1 MNKYIPYNQ
10 CIIRTPLFPI
20 NYIDKIEDFELS
32 IFQQSFKE
40 AVYIAT
46 PVLYQELYIKNNI
59 NERTINSTIKYY
71 VRSCTRC
78 TPYGIFAGCD
88 IVPIRIDDNYSNI
101 IMSDLKNYKTYTR
114 IDMNYLCEL
123 IRKLDLM
130 PQIQN
135 AITYHV
141 NTTSYF
147 LGKNLRYIEYRINKS
162 KRNYTFSEISHTPYL
177 NNIIKALKK
186 TPLTKKEIIRLLIKN
201 KEIEEEEALNFVQT
215 LIDEQILI
223 SNLEPSVVGEDLI
236 QQLHHNLSEINY
248 NLEFINSLIY
258 LLKECDKES
267 LGNKESI
274 INNIYRLLSDGMLFE
289 QDTLMQVDT
298 LNKVKQGIIGNNIT
312 KVIDKCIY
320 FFSKFQPSHK
330 SETFELFKRRFY
342 EKYEEQEVPLV
353 VALDPQV
360 GIGYGNWTENNG
372 DINPLLQGLP
382 NPFLDRSYKIDMDLT
397 PVTMLLIKKY
407 EEAIKQGLHEIE
419 ILDED
424 LNEFE
429 ERDLKLPQ
437 CSVML
442 SVLSNDDT
450 PSILLKG
457 IIGGATSRLISRF
470 EYLDSKIENFVN
482 EINKRDELYYKDCI
496 VAEVMHLPEDRIGN
510 IQMHPNNRQYG
521 ICYLSSPTTKY
532 VKKIIPIDN
541 ITISVYHGQE
551 VILKSKKNKKRI
563 IPMLST
569 AHNTK
574 NGLPIYSFL
583 SDYINQES
591 MSYSFDWG
599 SYFHNKSFLPR
610 VIYSNVILK
619 PARWLIHPNEF
630 PQNKNL
636 NSDELY
642 SWKLKQRIPDEILIT
657 LGDNQLYINFNKE
670 HLVKIFISEL
680 KKKRPIILEEF
691 LYSSKNINLV
701 ESQEGFFAN
710 ELIINL
716 YKK

>member
-59 NERTINSTIKYY
+59 NERTINSAIKYY

-407 EEAIKQGLHEIE
+407 EEAIKQGITGKVFVSAIIE
-419 ILDED
+419 KDGRMD
-424 LNEFE
+424 
-429 ERDLKLPQ
+429 
-437 CSVML
+437 
-442 SVLSNDDT
+442 
-450 PSILLKG
+450 SIEVAYGKHPLLK
-457 IIGGATSRLISRF
+457 AEALRLVKKMPRWEPGRHQGELKRVSVVIPVNFTR
-470 EYLDSKIENFVN
+470 EMLDS
-482 EINKRDELYYKDCI
+482 L
-496 VAEVMHLPEDRIGN
+496 
-510 IQMHPNNRQYG
+510 
-521 ICYLSSPTTKY
+521 
-532 VKKIIPIDN
+532 
-541 ITISVYHGQE
+541 
-551 VILKSKKNKKRI
+551 
-563 IPMLST
+563 
-569 AHNTK
+569 
-574 NGLPIYSFL
+574 
-583 SDYINQES
+583 
-591 MSYSFDWG
+591 
-599 SYFHNKSFLPR
+599 
-610 VIYSNVILK
+610 
-619 PARWLIHPNEF
+619 
-630 PQNKNL
+630 QNKNGIFCYVTEEMPVFPHKSL
-636 NSDELY
+636 QEY
-642 SWKLKQRIPDEILIT
+642 IAERIEYPIEAREQKIEGKVFVSFVVDTSGLVDNVKVMKSVHPLLDAEAIRIIQALPRWEPGKMRGEKARVHYVVPVNFT
-657 LGDNQLYINFNKE
+657 LEK
-670 HLVKIFISEL
+670 
-680 KKKRPIILEEF
+680 
-691 LYSSKNINLV
+691 
-701 ESQEGFFAN
+701 
-710 ELIINL
+710 
-716 YKK
+716 